1 LLSGQASKQAEA
13 SMAISRKIQYV
24 YEIGLTDVLDITSI
38 GHCNVGCM
46 LRNKAENEAFDIKV
60 DPLYE
65 YSIGTLGMAVAILD
79 YNYDEWKDQ

>member
-1 LLSGQASKQAEA
+1 
-13 SMAISRKIQYV
+13 MAISRKIQYV

-38 GHCNVGCM
+38 GHCNVRCM
-46 LRNKAENEAFDIKV
+46 LRNKAENEAFDNGYIKV